1 VTLQQLTYFLAAAEH
16 GSFSAAAEALFMSQP
31 SLSEQVRR
39 LEDELGVPL
48 FIRLGR
54 GLALTEAGR
63 TFLPHAERTLA
74 DAEQAA
80 ASVAEV
86 RSLRA
91 GTASFGTLGD
101 AGYYLLGDLA
111 ADFHARYPD
120 VRLRIV
126 GQNSSEVADQVR
138 QGKLEAALVVL
149 PIDDDGLEVRP
160 AMQEEV
166 LYASVDHERVAR
178 PMTIERMANLPLI
191 LYDARYGWEDPTRRQ
206 LAERAQ
212 RAGVSIRPIVEIE
225 QVGVAVQLAARGVGD
240 TIVGR
245 RVASGETFPKELH
258 TVPFRPALKQTFAL
272 IQRRGARLSPA
283 TRELVT
289 MAEARVTTLRE
300 LVAAPPTSS

>member
-1 VTLQQLTYFLAAAEH
+1 MTLQQLTYFLAAAEH

-31 SLSEQVRR
+31 SLSEQVRK

-74 DAEQAA
+74 DAAQAT

-86 RSLRA
+86 RGLRA

-111 ADFHARYPD
+111 ADFRARYPD
-120 VRLRIV
+120 VRLRII

-138 QGKLEAALVVL
+138 EGRLEAALVVL

-166 LYASVDHERVAR
+166 LYTSADEEHVAR
-178 PMTIERMANLPLI
+178 PMTIERLANMPLI

-212 RAGVSIRPIVEIE
+212 RAGVSIRPILEIE
-225 QVGVAVQLAARGVGD
+225 QVGVAVELAARGVGD

-245 RVASGETFPKELH
+245 RVAAAATFPKRLR
-258 TVPFRPALKQTFAL
+258 TAPFRPALKQTFAF

-283 TRELVT
+283 TRELVA
-289 MAEARVTTLRE
+289 MAEARVKSLRE
-300 LVAAPPTSS
+300 LVEAD